1 MVNRNPPGGKFG
13 PSPQTQ
19 MLRPNVKLS
28 DIEIAAAR
36 KRRKEN
42 ASIEDIAEELGFAIE
57 EIELALASMRTPTV
71 NPTRRTI
78 NVGINAYNAIIS
90 EKGNGEALWQTMDK
104 LLTELQNLRKFAS
117 QVRND
122 PRS

>member
-1 MVNRNPPGGKFG
+1 MVNSNPPGGKFG

-19 MLRPNVKLS
+19 ILRPDVKLS
-28 DIEIAAAR
+28 DIEISVAR
-36 KRRKEN
+36 KRRKQG

-57 EIELALASMRTPTV
+57 EIELALASMRTPTD

-90 EKGNGEALWQTMDK
+90 EKGNGEPLWQTMDK
-104 LLTELQNLRKFAS
+104 LLTELERLRKFQS
-117 QVRND
+117 QVRNSD
-122 PRS
+122 GS